1 MTLLLWIVRLVLPIA
16 LVVGLF
22 VDGSLDQG
30 NADSTGVVLVDS
42 DNAVPGG
49 QSLTSTWYCPTAH
62 SRELP
67 EAGVTAQVELVLTN
81 TAAEPTKASIYLVS
95 PTSPQRLVQLEV
107 PGLASRSL
115 QVADHT
121 ADELVSALVEAPAPG
136 IVAAR
141 RVRSPYGSEVSPCSS
156 VVSDEWYVVSADTQ
170 ADTTSHLVVFNPLP
184 IDAVVD
190 LSFASELEV
199 GPYIPREL
207 GGLVVPAASS
217 LLIDIGEHVRRRDV
231 VSATLRARLG
241 RVVVDHIQAFDGS
254 SGRVG
259 FSAHLASATI
269 ATSWYHPVAR
279 LGPTEGASV
288 VVSNPTD
295 VVADIEVSIVTGE
308 GPTES
313 AVASVGPYDLVKV
326 QVLPEVEERLVSN
339 TVFTAAALFGI
350 LVRSSNGVPVVS
362 GVELASGPQGSP
374 GKESTENELLPI
386 RNGQEEVQLPLGRES
401 GLSISPGVPNG
412 AKRWILAIPDLGG
425 QVMIGLQNTNQTEA
439 TVFLSPY
446 GSRGRYKVSL
456 AGFGSKSVPLAA
468 GSTIEVRSELPIAV
482 TALHQ
487 NVGGAGL
494 NSILGIKFVEV
505 QP

>member
-1 MTLLLWIVRLVLPIA
+1 M
-16 LVVGLF
+16 
-22 VDGSLDQG
+22 
-30 NADSTGVVLVDS
+30 
-42 DNAVPGG
+42 
-49 QSLTSTWYCPTAH
+49 
-62 SRELP
+62 
-67 EAGVTAQVELVLTN
+67 
-81 TAAEPTKASIYLVS
+81 
-95 PTSPQRLVQLEV
+95 
-107 PGLASRSL
+107 
-115 QVADHT
+115 
-121 ADELVSALVEAPAPG
+121 
-136 IVAAR
+136 
-141 RVRSPYGSEVSPCSS
+141 
-156 VVSDEWYVVSADTQ
+156 
-170 ADTTSHLVVFNPLP
+170 
-184 IDAVVD
+184 
-190 LSFASELEV
+190 
-199 GPYIPREL
+199 
-207 GGLVVPAASS
+207 
-217 LLIDIGEHVRRRDV
+217 

-259 FSAHLASATI
+259 FSAPFSATI

-279 LGPTEGASV
+279 LGPTEVASV

-339 TVFTAAALFGI
+339 TVFTAAVF
-350 LVRSSNGVPVVS
+350 RSGAVIKWGSSCVGS
-362 GVELASGPQGSP
+362 GVSLGPRGSP
-374 GKESTENELLPI
+374 GKESTEKVAAYSKWMK
-386 RNGQEEVQLPLGRES
+386 EVQLPGRES
-401 GLSISPGVPNG
+401 GLSVSPGVPNG

-425 QVMIGLQNTNQTEA
+425 QVMIGLQNANQAEA

-487 NVGGAGL
+487 NASGAGL
-494 NSILGIKFVEV
+494 NSDQVR
-505 QP
+505 